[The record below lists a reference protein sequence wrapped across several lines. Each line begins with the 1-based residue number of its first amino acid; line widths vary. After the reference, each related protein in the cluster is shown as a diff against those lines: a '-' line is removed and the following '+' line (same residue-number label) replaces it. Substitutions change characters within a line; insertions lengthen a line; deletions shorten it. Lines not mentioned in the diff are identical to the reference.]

1 MPEYITELFTHV
13 LSGAVGGLI
22 TLLLNHILSKDRD
35 RTLKRETEIRAGKH
49 QILPFIES
57 IMRQI
62 PKEEPV
68 LVWRNQKST
77 LVNAASSFRVLLPE
91 RQQRR
96 FDDIWR
102 ETETTKEEEMLDNG
116 NFFRAEQTVER
127 LAARELLMSRLTK
140 LYEFIDGV

>member
-49 QILPFIES
+49 QILPFIEY

-62 PKEEPV
+62 PK
-68 LVWRNQKST
+68 
-77 LVNAASSFRVLLPE
+77 
-91 RQQRR
+91 
-96 FDDIWR
+96 
-102 ETETTKEEEMLDNG
+102 
-116 NFFRAEQTVER
+116 
-127 LAARELLMSRLTK
+127 
-140 LYEFIDGV
+140 